1 MPSRAYDFRPLSAAD
16 LPLLRRWLAAAQAS
30 KWWGTPAEPVT
41 LISADA
47 AEPSLEQDIVAI
59 AGRPFT
65 CRKCYDVAAWPGG
78 GFGRQPPGGA
88 AGVAPFSGEA
98 DMLDRGHGAAWIGP
112 VSDRPLAAGCPRGLR
127 DPDPANARAIRADR
141 RHGLTGDGEVTRPER
156 PALLLIG
163 DNNRTLPA

>member
-1 MPSRAYDFRPLSAAD
+1 MPSRAYDFRPMSAAD
-16 LPLLRRWLAAAQAS
+16 LPLLHRWLASAQAS
-30 KWWGTPAEPVT
+30 KWWGTPAEQVA
-41 LISADA
+41 LISAEA

-78 GFGRQPPGGA
+78 GFGRQPPGA
-88 AGVAPFSGEA
+88 AGVAPFIGEA
-98 DMLDRGHGAAWIGP
+98 DMLDRGHGSALIGP
-112 VSDRPLAAGCPRGLR
+112 GSDRLLAAGCPRVLS

-141 RHGLTGDGEVTRPER
+141 RDGLTGDGEVTRPER
-156 PALLLIG
+156 PALLLIC